1 MVQIGRCD
9 KVQLRSGTQQ
19 AGDEQVVDPPNLA
32 ETKAIAEEAYIYG
45 LPIVMNY
52 AVMHEFCIDK
62 NPRQYKGSL
71 NAITNETRFFTY
83 KESLW

>member
-1 MVQIGRCD
+1 MVQIGRCE
-9 KVQLRSGTQQ
+9 KVQLRSGTKQ
-19 AGDEQVVDPPNLA
+19 AGDAQVVDPSNLA
-32 ETKAIAEEAYIYG
+32 ETKASAEEAYIYG

-62 NPRQYKGSL
+62 NSGQYICPF

-83 KESLW
+83 KEPLW